1 MNTNKTPEEG
11 LQDAIRAKNSLDQ
24 RILDRLEQDNEW
36 PTLPDDII
44 DDTIVMPWRSDDS
57 I

>member
-1 MNTNKTPEEG
+1 MNTNKTPEEV